1 MKHWKKSKTL
11 IVAGISSILVAAE
24 LNLHLVKSML
34 GEDSYNVVLFAVLIL
49 NAIFGY
55 LRTITTQPVA
65 RRKTVEKVV
74 Q

>member
-34 GEDSYNVVLFAVLIL
+34 GEDSYNVILFGMQILI
-49 NAIFGY
+49 AIFGY

-65 RRKTVEKVV
+65 RRKTVERQV